1 MSLSQKQNERIK
13 WQTKNTVPSAVE
25 STEAWNLPG
34 WSASYP
40 LLLTLEESAERGQ
53 SGGGGGSLCR
63 VCLNVTL
70 LPLNWIKCGNH
81 KIAGDFCFFF
91 LFVFPV
97 SFPFCDQGDVKGWNH
112 PWYSAWARRDLRCV
126 VYTVHKYFI
135 GCDYFWKSLWN
146 GLQITRGRRGVTGRQ
161 IKESTGE
168 NSIKVILKK
177 LQRVGDGRLPAA
189 GEYFPWRRSN
199 TQETTTW
206 HDEIILKK

>member
-1 MSLSQKQNERIK
+1 MTNQEHSSISCWKHRGMKSPRMICKLSSPPDFRRER
-13 WQTKNTVPSAVE
+13 WAR
-25 STEAWNLPG
+25 TEW
-34 WSASYP
+34 
-40 LLLTLEESAERGQ
+40 
-53 SGGGGGSLCR
+53 GGGGWGGSLCR

-81 KIAGDFCFFF
+81 KIAGIFVFF